1 VRRKTTITGALIAV
15 ILAASCSDDLQPPPA
30 PVDVIVMT
38 RNVYVGTDVDR
49 IITAQ
54 TAEEFV
60 MRVAEMWQMLQ
71 ATNYDERAEV
81 LADEIAEARP
91 HLVGL
96 QEITLFRTQ
105 SPGDAVIGGTVPAEE
120 VYLDHLAILMDKL
133 VDRGLSYTVVAKMEG
148 TDVEVP
154 LPLGDGTFDDVR
166 MTDYDVVIA
175 RSDVGL
181 SNVQAANY
189 AATLP
194 VPSPA
199 GAPIEIR
206 RGWVAVDAR
215 IEGKTIRFVNTHLEP
230 ADYTDLVQA
239 GQLAEL
245 QQLLSNESLPI
256 VLVGDLNSEA
266 DGSGTPT
273 FQTLLN
279 AGFKDVH
286 QLDPTP
292 DGDALTCCHDLGLR
306 NGSVQ
311 FTKRIDHILLA
322 NMPVTPEVDA
332 WIVGDNLAERTASG
346 LWPSD
351 HAGVVAR
358 LTFQDD

>member
-1 VRRKTTITGALIAV
+1 VRRKTTITGALVAV
-15 ILAASCSDDLQPPPA
+15 ILVASCSDDVQLPTT
-30 PVDVIVMT
+30 PVDVTVMT

-49 IITAQ
+49 ILTAQ
-54 TAEEFV
+54 TPEEFV
-60 MRVAEMWQMLQ
+60 MRVVETWQMLH
-71 ATNYDERAEV
+71 ATDFAERAEA
-81 LADEIAEARP
+81 LADEIAEAGP

-105 SPGDAVIGGTVPAEE
+105 SPGDAVIGGTVPAED
-120 VYLDHLAILMDKL
+120 VYLDFLSILMNGL
-133 VDRGLSYTVVAKMEG
+133 ADRGLSYTVVAEVEA

-154 LPLGDGTFDDVR
+154 LPLGDGTFSDVR
-166 MTDYDVVIA
+166 MTDYDVVLA

-181 SNVQAANY
+181 SDARVGKYFAM
-189 AATLP
+189 LP
-194 VPSPA
+194 VATPT
-199 GAPIEIR
+199 GAAVEIR
-206 RGWVAVDAR
+206 RGWVSVNATVED
-215 IEGKTIRFVNTHLEP
+215 ITIRFVNTHLEP
-230 ADYTDLVQA
+230 ADYTDQIQA
-239 GQLAEL
+239 WQLGEL
-245 QQLLSNESLPI
+245 LDLLGDETKPI

-266 DGSGTPT
+266 DGSGTPSY
-273 FQTLLN
+273 QNLLN
-279 AGFKDVH
+279 AGYQDVH

-306 NGSVQ
+306 NAAVQ

-322 NMPVTPEVDA
+322 NTPVAPEVDA
-332 WIVGDNLAERTASG
+332 WIVGHDLADRTASG

>member
-1 VRRKTTITGALIAV
+1 MRKKRTITGTLIALILV
-15 ILAASCSDDLQPPPA
+15 ASCADEVQLPTG
-30 PVDVIVMT
+30 PVDVTVMT

-60 MRVAEMWQMLQ
+60 MRVAEMWQMLH
-71 ATNYDERAEV
+71 ATDFAERAEA
-81 LADEIAEARP
+81 LADEIAGVRP

-96 QEITLFRTQ
+96 QEITVFRTQ
-105 SPGDAVIGGTVPAEE
+105 SPGDAVIGGTVPAED
-120 VYLDHLAILMDKL
+120 VYLDYLAILMDKL
-133 VDRGLSYTVVAKMEG
+133 VDRGLSYTVVASMEG

-154 LPLGDGTFDDVR
+154 LPLGNGSFDDVR
-166 MTDYDVVIA
+166 MTDYDVVIT
-175 RSDVGL
+175 RTDVGL
-181 SNVQAANY
+181 SNAQAATY

-194 VPSPA
+194 VTSPA
-199 GAPIEIR
+199 GAAIEIR
-206 RGWVAVDAR
+206 RGWVAVDAE

-239 GQLAEL
+239 RQLAEL
-245 QQLLSNESLPI
+245 QQLLGNESVPI

-273 FQTLLN
+273 YQSLLT
-279 AGFKDVH
+279 AGFLDVH
-286 QLDPTP
+286 GLDPTP
-292 DGDALTCCHDLGLR
+292 DGAALTCCHDLGLR
-306 NGSVQ
+306 NGSVRL
-311 FTKRIDHILLA
+311 TKRIDHILLA
-322 NMPVTPEVDA
+322 NTPVVPEVDA
-332 WIVGDNLAERTASG
+332 WIVGDDLADRTASG

-358 LTFQDD
+358 LTFQGN

>member
-1 VRRKTTITGALIAV
+1 MRRKKTTTGTLVAL
-15 ILAASCSDDLQPPPA
+15 ILAASCADEVQLPSG
-30 PVDVIVMT
+30 PVDVTVMT
-38 RNVYVGTDVDR
+38 RNVYVGTDLDR

-71 ATNYDERAEV
+71 ATDFTERAEA

-96 QEITLFRTQ
+96 QEITCFRTQ
-105 SPGDAVIGGTVPAEE
+105 SPGDAVIGGTVPAEA
-120 VYLDHLAILMDKL
+120 VYLDYLAILMEKL
-133 VDRGLSYTVVAKMEG
+133 VDRGLSYVVVAAMEG

-154 LPLGDGTFDDVR
+154 LPVGDGSFDDVR
-166 MTDYDVVIA
+166 LTDYDVVLA
-175 RSDVGL
+175 RRDVGL
-181 SNVQAANY
+181 SNAQAANY
-189 AATLP
+189 TAMLP
-194 VPSPA
+194 VTSPA
-199 GAPIEIR
+199 GAVIEIR
-206 RGWVAVDAR
+206 RGWVAVDAQ
-215 IEGKTIRFVNTHLEP
+215 IEGKTVRFVNTHLEP
-230 ADYTDLVQA
+230 ADYTDDVQA

-245 QQLLSNESLPI
+245 LQLLSNESLPI

-266 DGSGTPT
+266 DGSGTST
-273 FQTLLN
+273 YQALLT
-279 AGFKDVH
+279 AGFLDVH
-286 QLDPTP
+286 GLDPMP

-322 NMPVTPEVDA
+322 STPVVPEVNA
-332 WIVGDNLAERTASG
+332 WIVGADLTDRTPSG